1 MRRLFLLVLAYGTA
15 ACAPAPPPLSH
26 AADSPEALGRAVVE
40 RLATRDVAGLRQ
52 LMLTRDEFEAHV
64 WPHLPASRPDTNMP
78 MSFVWNRLQQQSE
91 GHLAQTIARHGG
103 QPLTF
108 VGIATTGA
116 ASDYGTVRVDRDSM
130 MTVRTASGDVE
141 EVKLFG
147 SIVRQGAH
155 YKVFSYVTE

>member
-1 MRRLFLLVLAYGTA
+1 MRRLLLLMLCGTA
-15 ACAPAPPPLSH
+15 ACAPAPPALSH

-40 RLATRDVAGLRQ
+40 RLTTRDVAGLRQ

-64 WPHLPASRPDTNMP
+64 WPYLPASRPETNMP

-91 GHLAQTIARHGG
+91 GYLAQAVARHGG

-116 ASDYGTVRVDRDSM
+116 ASDYGTVRVDRDST
-130 MTVRTASGDVE
+130 MTVRTASGDLE

-147 SIVRQGAH
+147 SIVRQGSH
-155 YKVFSYVTE
+155 YKVFSYVTD